1 MRSQKAAK
9 RARAAAAIGMRIPP
23 PPPRRTKGARLP
35 RVALNQSA
43 KPEAP
48 PRAKKALISAA
59 FPKVIAP
66 RRSTSVWARP
76 PAAACAGAAGVG
88 AAGVGAAGVGA
99 AGVEDVGVEG
109 AGVDDVGVE
118 GAGAGESDGD
128 AGG

>member
-1 MRSQKAAK
+1 MRSQKASK

-23 PPPRRTKGARLP
+23 PPPRRTKGARPP

-66 RRSTSVWARP
+66 RRSTSAWARP
-76 PAAACAGAAGVG
+76 PAAAWAGAAGVG
-88 AAGVGAAGVGA
+88 AAGVGELGVGAAGVGA
-99 AGVEDVGVEG
+99 AGVDEVGV
-109 AGVDDVGVE
+109 D
-118 GAGAGESDGD
+118 GAGAGPSGGD
-128 AGG
+128 AGGGAE

>member
-23 PPPRRTKGARLP
+23 PPPRRTKGARP
-35 RVALNQSA
+35 PSVALNQSA

-66 RRSTSVWARP
+66 RRSTSAWARP
-76 PAAACAGAAGVG
+76 PAAGCAGAAGAGVV
-88 AAGVGAAGVGA
+88 GVGA
-99 AGVEDVGVEG
+99 DG
-109 AGVDDVGVE
+109 AGADDAGVE
-118 GAGAGESDGD
+118 GAGAGESGGD
-128 AGG
+128 AGGGAEG

>member
-23 PPPRRTKGARLP
+23 PPPRRTKGARP
-35 RVALNQSA
+35 PSVALNQSA

-66 RRSTSVWARP
+66 RRSTSAWARL
-76 PAAACAGAAGVG
+76 PAAACAG

-128 AGG
+128 TGGGA